1 MTDVDSMVMSLRLA
15 WLKRPFGS
23 NDGGFFFFNRNY
35 DIRDHPNLL
44 HFYSELLQWWSEFR
58 QMSASEK
65 DWVHVIWNNKDIRIK
80 SLFFYKNH
88 YDSGIIYIFDLP
100 MHKSVKDSTN
110 FLV

>member
-15 WLKRPFGS
+15 WLKRLFGS
-23 NDGGFFFFNRNY
+23 NDGGFFFFNCNY

-65 DWVHVIWNNKDIRIK
+65 DWVYVIWNNKDIRIK

>member
-1 MTDVDSMVMSLRLA
+1 
-15 WLKRPFGS
+15 
-23 NDGGFFFFNRNY
+23 
-35 DIRDHPNLL
+35 
-44 HFYSELLQWWSEFR
+44 
-58 QMSASEK
+58 MSASEK

-88 YDSGIIYIFDLP
+88 YDSGIIYIFDMQ